1 MISEDLQVA
10 AKILNEEGIIGLPTE
25 TVYGLAGNIFS
36 PKAIQE
42 IFAIKQR
49 PLNNPLIVHIK
60 SMEDL
65 NRIAIQI
72 PAMAI
77 NLAEKFW
84 PGPLTLVLKKNA
96 LVPDLVTSG
105 KSTVAIRMP
114 DHPMALSL
122 LNVLDFPLAAPSA
135 NPFGMISP
143 TQAQHVDAY
152 FKDKMVLDGGPCVNG
167 IESTIVG
174 FSENRV
180 IVYRLGSISL
190 EDIKNV
196 AGDVILANQNDTS
209 PDAPGMFSKHYSPHT
224 PLYFTDDI
232 QKWMNQFQ
240 EKKIGILRFKDELL
254 TTSSRQTQIIL
265 SPMGNFKEAAS
276 KLYNSLHQ
284 FDAMDLDYIIAE
296 KFPEFGIGIVINDK
310 LERASKNK

>member
-1 MISEDLQVA
+1 MISKDLQLAV
-10 AKILNEEGIIGLPTE
+10 KILNEDGIIGLPTE

-42 IFAIKQR
+42 IFAVKHR

-65 NRIAIQI
+65 HRIAIQI
-72 PAMAI
+72 PTMAI

-84 PGPLTLVLKKNA
+84 PGPLTLLLKKNS

-105 KSTVAIRMP
+105 KSTVAVRMP

-122 LNVLDFPLAAPSA
+122 LNLLDFPLAAPSA

-143 TQAQHVDAY
+143 TQAQHVDTY
-152 FKDKMVLDGGPCVNG
+152 FKDKFVLDGGHCKNG

-174 FSENRV
+174 FNEDDV
-180 IVYRLGSISL
+180 IVFRLGSIPL

-196 AGDVILANQNDTS
+196 VGDVVVANQNDIA
-209 PDAPGMFSKHYSPHT
+209 PDAPGMLSKHYSPRT

-232 QKWMNQFQ
+232 VNLAGQFQ
-240 EKKIGILRFKDELL
+240 DKKIGILRFQYELMP
-254 TTSSRQTQIIL
+254 SFSYQTQIVL
-265 SPMGNFKEAAS
+265 SPAGNLQEAAS
-276 KLYNSLHQ
+276 NLYDSLHE
-284 FDAMDLDYIIAE
+284 FDTMDLDYIIAE
-296 KFPEFGIGIVINDK
+296 KFPEFGMGIVINDK
-310 LERASKNK
+310 LTRASQNK